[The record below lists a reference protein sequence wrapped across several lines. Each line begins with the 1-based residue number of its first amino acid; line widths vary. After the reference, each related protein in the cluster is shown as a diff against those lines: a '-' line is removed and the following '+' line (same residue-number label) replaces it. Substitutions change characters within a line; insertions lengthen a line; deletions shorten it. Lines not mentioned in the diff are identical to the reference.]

1 MLCISIA
8 QITKNRDYVILKLLR
23 LQECRFSTA
32 VRHGSEAT
40 KNMDIQKHSPSAMC
54 VLVFQDGALGFVE
67 AESQECWNREFGT
80 MVFGADALRRLAPI
94 FQGLT
99 PSCLMLHNVGCNAC
113 MKKSTKMAQSGTTYL
128 TVNLILEYDLL
139 TTPLP

>member
-40 KNMDIQKHSPSAMC
+40 KNMDIQQHSPSAMC

-67 AESQECWNREFGT
+67 AVRQECWNREFGNHG
-80 MVFGADALRRLAPI
+80 FR
-94 FQGLT
+94 
-99 PSCLMLHNVGCNAC
+99 S
-113 MKKSTKMAQSGTTYL
+113 
-128 TVNLILEYDLL
+128 
-139 TTPLP
+139 

>member
-40 KNMDIQKHSPSAMC
+40 KNMDIQQHSPSAMC

-67 AESQECWNREFGT
+67 AAGSGKPGMLESGVRKPWFSE
-80 MVFGADALRRLAPI
+80 
-94 FQGLT
+94 LT
-99 PSCLMLHNVGCNAC
+99 R
-113 MKKSTKMAQSGTTYL
+113 
-128 TVNLILEYDLL
+128 
-139 TTPLP
+139 

>member
-8 QITKNRDYVILKLLR
+8 QITRNRDYVILKLSR
-23 LQECRFSTA
+23 LQECRFPTA

-40 KNMDIQKHSPSAMC
+40 KKMDIQQHPPC
-54 VLVFQDGALGFVE
+54 VLVFQYGALGF
-67 AESQECWNREFGT
+67 AEEENQECWNPEFGT

-94 FQGLT
+94 FQGVT
-99 PSCLMLHNVGCNAC
+99 PSCLMLHNFGFNECT
-113 MKKSTKMAQSGTTYL
+113 KKKCTKKPQSGTTYL

-139 TTPLP
+139 TTLLP

>member
-40 KNMDIQKHSPSAMC
+40 KNMDIQQHSPSAMC

-67 AESQECWNREFGT
+67 AASLECWNREFGNHG
-80 MVFGADALRRLAPI
+80 FR
-94 FQGLT
+94 
-99 PSCLMLHNVGCNAC
+99 S
-113 MKKSTKMAQSGTTYL
+113 
-128 TVNLILEYDLL
+128 
-139 TTPLP
+139 